1 MATLIFIV
9 STFAKAAL
17 MWGLTLTFILI
28 NIFFERKV
36 CALIQDRVGPNRAH
50 IAGIRF
56 FGFIYNFADAV
67 KLLFKED
74 IVPHFVHKFY
84 FLVAPTIIMTIAL
97 LGGSVIPFADDM
109 KLGIWTFK
117 MQVIDL
123 NIGILFI
130 LAITSLSVY
139 SIVLS
144 GWGSNSKY
152 PLFAAVR
159 SSAQM
164 ISYEIAMGLSLV
176 GLIMIFGTVNLGE
189 LVRHQSGTVLGFLP
203 QWGIVIQPLGFLLFF
218 TASMAELNRNPFDLP
233 EGESEI
239 VGFHIEYSSMKFALF
254 FMGEYANIFVAS
266 AVTVT
271 LFLGGW
277 QIPYVSTDMLK
288 THAALTCQIAS
299 GAIIVAAII
308 FGALLV
314 RFYKTRTYR
323 WNDMRD
329 SEPYVIFALLAIVV
343 LVSSLLIGVSLSLE
357 FNEVASALTAALI
370 QFGSFIVK
378 TLLICFT
385 IVWIRWTL
393 PRFRYDQLMAFGWKI
408 LLPLGIL
415 NLFIT
420 GLFILWQQRIQ

>member
-1 MATLIFIV
+1 
-9 STFAKAAL
+9 
-17 MWGLTLTFILI
+17 
-28 NIFFERKV
+28 
-36 CALIQDRVGPNRAH
+36 
-50 IAGIRF
+50 
-56 FGFIYNFADAV
+56 
-67 KLLFKED
+67 
-74 IVPHFVHKFY
+74 
-84 FLVAPTIIMTIAL
+84 
-97 LGGSVIPFADDM
+97 
-109 KLGIWTFK
+109 
-117 MQVIDL
+117 
-123 NIGILFI
+123 
-130 LAITSLSVY
+130 
-139 SIVLS
+139 
-144 GWGSNSKY
+144 
-152 PLFAAVR
+152 
-159 SSAQM
+159 
-164 ISYEIAMGLSLV
+164 
-176 GLIMIFGTVNLGE
+176 
-189 LVRHQSGTVLGFLP
+189 
-203 QWGIVIQPLGFLLFF
+203 
-218 TASMAELNRNPFDLP
+218 
-233 EGESEI
+233 
-239 VGFHIEYSSMKFALF
+239 MKFALF